1 MSSDLCHDPDQTFI
15 CKYIIIHTNAVCRSP
30 VDHKGIIPV
39 SGIFGDY
46 PCGNLGI
53 VGIFLIKIVKFLQA
67 CELCLVLDQDVILFR
82 KTVDLTFQL
91 FVFLKHVLFI
101 TKIVF
106 YISKYIADTGD
117 PLFKGNDKKTGCLLK
132 WCGRGSGGCCSYNA
146 ASTEKCH
153 DYQKMFT
160 F

>member
-1 MSSDLCHDPDQTFI
+1 MRQPWDSRYIPDQD
-15 CKYIIIHTNAVCRSP
+15 R
-30 VDHKGIIPV
+30 
-39 SGIFGDY
+39 
-46 PCGNLGI
+46 
-53 VGIFLIKIVKFLQA
+53 KFLQA

-117 PLFKGNDKKTGCLLK
+117 PFSKGTIRKPAT
-132 WCGRGSGGCCSYNA
+132 S
-146 ASTEKCH
+146 
-153 DYQKMFT
+153 
-160 F
+160 